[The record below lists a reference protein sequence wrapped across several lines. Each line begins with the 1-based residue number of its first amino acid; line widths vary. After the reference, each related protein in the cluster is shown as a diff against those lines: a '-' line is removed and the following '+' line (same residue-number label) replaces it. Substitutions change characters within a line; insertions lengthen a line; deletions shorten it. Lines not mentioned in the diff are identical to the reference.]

1 MTGVVKKCGLLKIM
15 HDKYKSGKKN
25 DAIIK
30 EYVESFNT
38 AKQFNKEL
46 DYLIG
51 KSHEILNPL
60 RVLSLFKNIPESD
73 VPLLLMNSD
82 NVQPKDLILTRI
94 LVPPLCI
101 RPSVASDFKAGT
113 CVFLAVFLLFTQITN
128 WVFILKRTEPKTI

>member
-1 MTGVVKKCGLLKIM
+1 M

-25 DAIIK
+25 DQIIK
-30 EYVESFNT
+30 DYAESFNT

-60 RVLSLFKNIPESD
+60 KVLSLFKNIPESD
-73 VPLLLMNSD
+73 IPLLLMNSD

-113 CVFLAVFLLFTQITN
+113 YVLFSMSFTY
-128 WVFILKRTEPKTI
+128 F

>member
-1 MTGVVKKCGLLKIM
+1 M

-25 DAIIK
+25 EQIIK

-60 RVLSLFKNIPESD
+60 RVLSLFKNIPETD
-73 VPLLLMNSD
+73 IPLLLMNSD

-113 CVFLAVFLLFTQITN
+113 YAFF
-128 WVFILKRTEPKTI
+128 